1 MRQERLRLMSGLI
14 LILGAAVGASCAS
27 KSSGSAPPATA
38 GAAPAAA
45 GEGTA
50 LAQADRGAKLY
61 GENCAKCHGDHG
73 QGTTEGENKAPPL
86 VGPNALPLDPPAGA
100 KYRKVQFHT
109 ARDVYDFAKANM
121 PPGMGN
127 SLPEQDYLDIV
138 AFDLKA
144 NGVDLTGKT
153 ITPDT
158 LSAIVLHP

>member
-1 MRQERLRLMSGLI
+1 LISGLI
-14 LILGAAVGASCAS
+14 LTLGAALAVGCAS
-27 KSSGSAPPATA
+27 KSSPPPATA
-38 GAAPAAA
+38 GTAPAAA
-45 GEGTA
+45 GGGTA
-50 LAQADRGAKLY
+50 LAQAERGGKLF
-61 GENCAKCHGDHG
+61 GEHCAKCHGDQG
-73 QGTTEGENKAPPL
+73 QGVTEGDKKAPPL

-144 NGVDLTGKT
+144 NGVDLAGKT

-158 LSAIVLHP
+158 LSTIVLHP